1 MRSLERRLGVTL
13 ALLLSLLFAALV
25 AMTLVGV
32 RQLHEAYVLTRL
44 EHDSDTLVAAFAVS
58 ADGEVGV
65 RQGRISAIYRQ
76 PLSGHYYVL
85 LGPSG
90 DAVRSR
96 SLWDETLHAAPHAP
110 GSVTV
115 TKTRGPAGQVLL
127 ARSAGYQRGGQ
138 DITLLVAED
147 LSTGEHQVRLFQAG
161 LMAFALLGLGL
172 VLLVQRGILR
182 AGFRSLD
189 RVRDEVQEV
198 ARGTRESLTATVP
211 AEIAPLSSAFNR
223 VIGQLHQRLRRSRE
237 ALGNLAH
244 ALKSPLSLVVQEL
257 DAMPLEPGARARLR
271 GQLDRIGQ
279 LIEREL
285 KRARLAG
292 GGASARL
299 FDPARDV
306 PDLVDAFARLYAEK
320 GIVPETADLPQQ
332 ELPFDYEDLTELLG
346 NLVDNACKFARER
359 VRVVL
364 SSDERLTVCI
374 DDDGPGVGPHD
385 AARLTTRGLRL
396 DELRPGHGLGLA
408 IAHDIVEGYGGE
420 LVFDRSPVLGGLR
433 VTAVIPFPADP
444 VG

>member
-13 ALLLSLLFAALV
+13 ALLLSLLFVALA

-44 EHDSDTLVAAFAVS
+44 EHDSDTLVAALSVLPT
-58 ADGEVGV
+58 GEVGV

-76 PLSGHYYVL
+76 PLSGHYYLL

-96 SLWDETLHAAPHAP
+96 SLWDETLHVAPQAP

-115 TKTRGPAGQVLL
+115 AKTRGPAGQVLL
-127 ARSAGYQRGGQ
+127 ARTAGYQRGGQ
-138 DITLLVAED
+138 GITLLVAED
-147 LSTGEHQVRLFQAG
+147 LSTGERQVRRFQAG
-161 LMAFALLGLGL
+161 LMAFAFLGLGL
-172 VLLVQRGILR
+172 VLLVQRAILR
-182 AGFRSLD
+182 AGFRALD

-211 AEIAPLSSAFNR
+211 TEIAPLSDAFNR

-244 ALKSPLSLVVQEL
+244 ALKSPLSLVVQEM
-257 DAMPLEPGARARLR
+257 DALPLEPGARSRMR

-292 GGASARL
+292 GGSARL

-320 GIVPETADLPQQ
+320 GIVPETTDLPQR

-346 NLVDNACKFARER
+346 NLVDNACKFAHRQ
-359 VRVVL
+359 VRIGL
-364 SSDERLTVCI
+364 RIGGGLTVCI
-374 DDDGPGVGPHD
+374 EDDGPGVGTQD
-385 AARLTTRGLRL
+385 AARLATRGLRL
-396 DELRPGHGLGLA
+396 DERRPGHGLGLA
-408 IAHDIVEGYGGE
+408 ITHDIVEGYGGA
-420 LVFDRSPVLGGLR
+420 LAFDRSPALGGLR
-433 VTAVIPFPADP
+433 VTAVIPYPADSS
-444 VG
+444 G